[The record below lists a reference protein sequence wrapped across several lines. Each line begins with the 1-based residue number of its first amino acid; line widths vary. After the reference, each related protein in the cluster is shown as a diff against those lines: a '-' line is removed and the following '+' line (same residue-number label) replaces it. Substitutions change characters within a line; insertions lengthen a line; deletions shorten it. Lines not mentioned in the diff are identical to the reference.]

1 MFLEI
6 ISPQEI
12 IFSGEVIEVFL
23 PGKEGHFE
31 VLNDH
36 APIIA
41 LLQSGDIKITKADGS
56 KDIFNTDS
64 GFVAQCKAPKN
75 FICFNHAVSIGYHS

>member
-12 IFSGEVIEVFL
+12 IFSGEVSEVFL
-23 PGKEGHFE
+23 PGKEGNFE

-36 APIIA
+36 APIIS
-41 LLQSGDIKITKADGS
+41 LLQKGEIKVTKTDGTS
-56 KDIFNTDS
+56 EVFNTEH
-64 GFVAQCKAPKN
+64 GFVEVLDNK
-75 FICFNHAVSIGYHS
+75 IRVLV

>member
-12 IFSGEVIEVFL
+12 IFSGEVTEVFL
-23 PGKEGHFE
+23 PGKEGNFE

-36 APIIA
+36 APIIS
-41 LLQSGDIKITKADGS
+41 LLQKGEIKVTKTDGS
-56 KDIFNTDS
+56 REIFNTEH
-64 GFVAQCKAPKN
+64 GFVEVLDNK
-75 FICFNHAVSIGYHS
+75 ITVLV

>member
-12 IFSGEVIEVFL
+12 IFSGEVTEVFL

-31 VLNDH
+31 LLNDH
-36 APIIA
+36 APIIS
-41 LLQSGDIKITKADGS
+41 LLQEGEIKVTKTDGSREIFKTEAGFVEVLDNKIT
-56 KDIFNTDS
+56 
-64 GFVAQCKAPKN
+64 VL
-75 FICFNHAVSIGYHS
+75 V

>member
-12 IFSGEVIEVFL
+12 IFSGEVTEVFL

-41 LLQSGDIKITKADGS
+41 LLQKGEIKVTKTDGS
-56 KDIFNTDS
+56 KEIFNTES
-64 GFVAQCKAPKN
+64 GFVEVLDNK
-75 FICFNHAVSIGYHS
+75 ITVLV

>member
-12 IFSGEVIEVFL
+12 IFSGEVSEVFL
-23 PGKEGHFE
+23 PGKEGNFE

-36 APIIA
+36 APIIS
-41 LLQSGDIKITKADGS
+41 LLQKGEIKVTKTDGT
-56 KDIFNTDS
+56 KEIFNTEH
-64 GFVAQCKAPKN
+64 GFVEVLDNK
-75 FICFNHAVSIGYHS
+75 IRVLV

>member
-6 ISPQEI
+6 ISPQEV
-12 IFSGEVIEVFL
+12 IFTGEVNEVFL
-23 PGKEGHFE
+23 PGKEGNFE

-41 LLQSGDIKITKADGS
+41 LLQKGEIKVTKTDGSRESFQTENGFVEVLNNKIT
-56 KDIFNTDS
+56 
-64 GFVAQCKAPKN
+64 VL
-75 FICFNHAVSIGYHS
+75 V

>member
-12 IFSGEVIEVFL
+12 IFSGEVTEVFL

-31 VLNDH
+31 LLNDH
-36 APIIA
+36 APIIS
-41 LLQSGDIKITKADGS
+41 LLQQGEIKVTKTDGSREIFKTEAGFVEVLDNKIT
-56 KDIFNTDS
+56 
-64 GFVAQCKAPKN
+64 VL
-75 FICFNHAVSIGYHS
+75 V

>member
-12 IFSGEVIEVFL
+12 IFSGEVTEVFL
-23 PGKEGHFE
+23 PGKEGNFE

-36 APIIA
+36 APIIS
-41 LLQSGDIKITKADGS
+41 LLQKGEIKITKTNGS
-56 KDIFNTDS
+56 REIFNTEH
-64 GFVAQCKAPKN
+64 GFVEVLDNK
-75 FICFNHAVSIGYHS
+75 ITVLV